1 MADATEIWR
10 LEVEDVAEA
19 KLKAVATADSLPDNG
34 FAAMASPKQGANGH
48 GFDHNE
54 DVSDIL
60 DFDNIGANVFGT
72 TNGGESSASRV
83 ETGESSKHV
92 GEVVEEEIVELEFE
106 KIKPKLATH
115 SMHCPNCKKEI
126 TKVTLRRKVVSYQP
140 NYTEKPVEPVVPA
153 EPKHEPDATH
163 QEPLVG
169 CLSCLSLFTCSDDG
183 CFNPFDIFTKRRE
196 TTISPA
202 SPPPTGQGQE
212 KENTESCLSMF
223 WVVRERKDNPKPDD
237 HPELSKPAANK
248 LTSAQVP
255 SHPFVE
261 GTSSVP
267 KGEVFDPEAPSL
279 ILPQSPKATENDDTR
294 VNIENEPETVVVAQS
309 GGRSWLGYEG
319 ILAEILK
326 SIVYGGLMEVI
337 ASLSVVASAASSDA
351 STLSIISLAIASLIG
366 GVFIIGHN
374 LWDLRDDCYKDSS
387 NNEAANK
394 YKELLGQVDYF
405 PLHVFFAILSFLV
418 FGMVPPVA
426 YGFSFHEKND
436 KDYTIMVVAI
446 ASLLCVALLA
456 IFKAYINK
464 CTVLEYFKTVV
475 YHITAAVSVSGV
487 SYVAGNLLTRLMEE
501 YGLFDMSSGG
511 GMSLLPY
518 ATTPSLVSI

>member
-10 LEVEDVAEA
+10 SEADDVAEA
-19 KLKAVATADSLPDNG
+19 KLKAVATADALPDNG
-34 FAAMASPKQGANGH
+34 FAAMVSPKQGANGH

-54 DVSDIL
+54 DVDVSDIL

-83 ETGESSKHV
+83 ETGGSSKHV

-169 CLSCLSLFTCSDDG
+169 CLSCLSLFTCSDEG
-183 CFNPFDIFTKRRE
+183 SFNPCDIFTKWRE

-202 SPPPTGQGQE
+202 TPPPTGEGQE

-223 WVVRERKDNPKPDD
+223 WVVRQGKDNPKPDD
-237 HPELSKPAANK
+237 CPEQSNLAAKK

-255 SHPFVE
+255 SLPQK
-261 GTSSVP
+261 TSSVP
-267 KGEVFDPEAPSL
+267 KDPEDSSL
-279 ILPQSPKATENDDTR
+279 ILPQSPNATENDDTR
-294 VNIENEPETVVVAQS
+294 LNIENEPPETLAVAQS

-326 SIVYGGLMEVI
+326 SVVYGGLMEVI

-374 LWDLRDDCYKDSS
+374 LWDLRDDCYKDDSS

-426 YGFSFHEKND
+426 YGLSFQETND

-464 CTVLEYFKTVV
+464 CTVFEYFKTMV

-511 GMSLLPY
+511 GMSLIPY

>member
-10 LEVEDVAEA
+10 PEVEDVAEA
-19 KLKAVATADSLPDNG
+19 RLKAVATADALPDNG
-34 FAAMASPKQGANGH
+34 FAAVVGH
-48 GFDHNE
+48 GFDHNGDV

-106 KIKPKLATH
+106 KLKPKLATH

-140 NYTEKPVEPVVPA
+140 NYTEKP

-169 CLSCLSLFTCSDDG
+169 CLSCLSLFTCSDTG
-183 CFNPFDIFTKRRE
+183 SFNPFDIFTKRKE
-196 TTISPA
+196 TTS
-202 SPPPTGQGQE
+202 SPPPTGEGQE

-223 WVVRERKDNPKPDD
+223 WVVRQGKDNPKPDD
-237 HPELSKPAANK
+237 CSEQSKLAATK
-248 LTSAQVP
+248 LTSSQVP
-255 SHPFVE
+255 SV
-261 GTSSVP
+261 S
-267 KGEVFDPEAPSL
+267 KDPEDSSS
-279 ILPQSPKATENDDTR
+279 ILPQSPNATENDDTR
-294 VNIENEPETVVVAQS
+294 LNILNESDPVVVAQS

-374 LWDLRDDCYKDSS
+374 LWDLSDDCYKDDSS

-426 YGFSFHEKND
+426 YGLSFHETND

-446 ASLLCVALLA
+446 ASLVCVALLA

-464 CTVLEYFKTVV
+464 CRVFEYFKTVV
-475 YHITAAVSVSGV
+475 YHITAAVSVSGL
-487 SYVAGNLLTRLMEE
+487 SYVAGNMLTRLMEE
-501 YGLFDMSSGG
+501 YGLFDMSSDGG

-518 ATTPSLVSI
+518 ATTPSI